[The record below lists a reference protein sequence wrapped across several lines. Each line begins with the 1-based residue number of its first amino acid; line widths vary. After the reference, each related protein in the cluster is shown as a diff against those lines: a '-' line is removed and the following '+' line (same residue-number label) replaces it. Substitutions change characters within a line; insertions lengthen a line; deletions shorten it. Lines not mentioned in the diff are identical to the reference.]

1 MGVVNPEGQSVKKI
15 VLDSAEIEGIIFV
28 FNDLM
33 DFTAKPTSEMLEG
46 ESVLREAISERVGYL
61 KGILASQDL
70 Y

>member
-28 FNDLM
+28 FNDVM